1 MSPFPYLSDLNI
13 PQIETDDVMI
23 LIGTD
28 NPIAYIPLQVRGGD
42 VNQPYAIRT
51 HLGWIVRGPAHIDT
65 RRNLTN
71 IKFENAEEVLLQK
84 HLRDSGTL
92 ILMIQY
98 RATKPVCILK
108 INELSPLWNLQ
119 LFHEDGHYKLGLPWR
134 DKNASI
140 PNNLPLAHS
149 RLQNLRKKLIRNPN
163 LHEMY

>member
-1 MSPFPYLSDLNI
+1 MSARLTARKADFSPFPYLSDLNI

-84 HLRDSGTL
+84 HLER
-92 ILMIQY
+92 
-98 RATKPVCILK
+98 
-108 INELSPLWNLQ
+108 LWNTD
-119 LFHEDGHYKLGLPWR
+119 FD
-134 DKNASI
+134 DKISSNKTSMYIKDKRA
-140 PNNLPLAHS
+140 LAIMES
-149 RLQNLRKKLIRNPN
+149 TVIS
-163 LHEMY
+163 

>member
-51 HLGWIVRGPAHIDT
+51 HLGWIVRGPAHIDS

-71 IKFENAEEVLLQK
+71 IKFENAEEVLLE
-84 HLRDSGTL
+84 R
-92 ILMIQY
+92 
-98 RATKPVCILK
+98 
-108 INELSPLWNLQ
+108 LWNTD
-119 LFHEDGHYKLGLPWR
+119 FD
-134 DKNASI
+134 DKISSI
-140 PNNLPLAHS
+140 KTSMYIDKRALAIMES
-149 RLQNLRKKLIRNPN
+149 TVIS
-163 LHEMY
+163 

>member
-84 HLRDSGTL
+84 HLER
-92 ILMIQY
+92 
-98 RATKPVCILK
+98 
-108 INELSPLWNLQ
+108 LWNTD
-119 LFHEDGHYKLGLPWR
+119 FDDKISSNKTSMYIEDKR
-134 DKNASI
+134 AFAIMESTVI
-140 PNNLPLAHS
+140 S
-149 RLQNLRKKLIRNPN
+149 
-163 LHEMY
+163 